1 MEFPR
6 KRKGSD
12 SESAHVR
19 LHVCMCTT
27 CVQFPQKP
35 EGGVRSPRTG
45 VTSSFEEAHS
55 QTEKRRRDKMNYLIQ
70 ELSSMIPP
78 LSPAARKLDKLSVLR
93 RAVQYLRS
101 LRGMTESFLGENSR
115 PSFIQDKELNHLIL
129 KTAEGFLFVVGCE
142 RGRILFVSK
151 SISKT
156 LQYDQGSLVGR
167 NLFDFLHPK
176 DVAKVKEQLSCDV
189 SPADTKTSLQGYS
202 QGHPGR
208 PSVHSGS
215 RRSFF
220 FRMKSCKIP
229 VKEELRCSPC
239 SKKKD
244 HRKFYTVHCTGYLRS
259 WPSSVVGVESE
270 RDGEKGPLTCLVAM
284 GRLHPYAVPRK
295 SGKVKVRPTE
305 FVTRFAMNG
314 KFVYVDQRA
323 TAILGY
329 LPQELLG
336 TSCYEYFHQDDHS
349 NLTDKHKAVL
359 QSKEKILTDSYKFR
373 VKDGSF
379 VTLKSQWFSF
389 TNPWTKELEYIVSV
403 NTLVLERSETRAPS
417 MLRCS
422 WSSEDSSRQS
432 CVSVPGISTGTVL
445 GAGSIGTDIANE
457 VLSLQRLHSSS
468 PEDLNPSEMERDN
481 HRVNCGTAGVPV
493 STKEHSSLSPET
505 GGLES
510 ARQHQISEAAH
521 SHGPLLGGTAQ
532 LDFDTLC
539 DNDDPAVAAFMNY
552 LEAEAGLGDPGD
564 FSDIQWTL

>member
-1 MEFPR
+1 
-6 KRKGSD
+6 
-12 SESAHVR
+12 
-19 LHVCMCTT
+19 
-27 CVQFPQKP
+27 
-35 EGGVRSPRTG
+35 
-45 VTSSFEEAHS
+45 
-55 QTEKRRRDKMNYLIQ
+55 MNHLIQ

-78 LSPAARKLDKLSVLR
+78 LSPEARKLDKLSVLR

-115 PSFIQDKELNHLIL
+115 PSFIHDKELSHLIL

-156 LQYDQGSLVGR
+156 LQYDQGSLMGQ

-189 SPADTKTSLQGYS
+189 SPREKSVYS
-202 QGHPGR
+202 RGHTGR
-208 PSVHSGS
+208 PHMHSGS

-229 VKEELRCSPC
+229 VKEELQCSPC

-259 WPSSVVGVESE
+259 WPPNVVGMEKE
-270 RDGEKGPLTCLVAM
+270 RDDEKDSGPLTCLVAM
-284 GRLHPYAVPRK
+284 GRLHPYAIPQK
-295 SGKVKVRPTE
+295 SGKIKVRPTE
-305 FVTRFAMNG
+305 FITRFALNG

-349 NLTDKHKAVL
+349 NLTDKHKA
-359 QSKEKILTDSYKFR
+359 DSYKFR

-379 VTLKSQWFSF
+379 VTLRSQWFSF
-389 TNPWTKELEYIVSV
+389 TNPWTKEMEYIVSV
-403 NTLVLERSETRAPS
+403 NTLVLGRSETGAPS
-417 MLRCS
+417 MLHGS
-422 WSSEDSSRQS
+422 GSQSSEDSFRQP
-432 CVSVPGISTGTVL
+432 CISVPGMSTGTVL
-445 GAGSIGTDIANE
+445 GAGSIGTEIANE

-468 PEDLNPSEMERDN
+468 PEDSDPSEIVRDSHGIN
-481 HRVNCGTAGVPV
+481 RRNASVPV
-493 STKEHSSLSPET
+493 STKECFLPSPET
-505 GGLES
+505 GGLEA
-510 ARQHQISEAAH
+510 ARQHQSIEAAH
-521 SHGPLLGGTAQ
+521 SHGPLLSDGAQ
-532 LDFDTLC
+532 LDFDALC
-539 DNDDPAVAAFMNY
+539 DNDDAAMAAFMNY
-552 LEAEAGLGDPGD
+552 LEAEAGLGEPGD
-564 FSDIQWTL
+564 FSDIPWTL